1 MASNLPPGV
10 TVSMLPG
17 NRPEDIAREDAEEK
31 LLDALIDAELTP
43 SEYEIVR
50 DVGLNAVKVFREC
63 LKEEVRETWIACEER
78 IVDLKNEIDR
88 LKNPVCR

>member
-17 NRPEDIAREDAEEK
+17 NRSEDMDREHVEEK
-31 LLDALIDAELTP
+31 LLNALIDEVLSP

-50 DVGLNAVKVFREC
+50 EVGLKAVKLFREC
-63 LKEEVRETWIACEER
+63 LKAEMQETWAACSER
-78 IVDLKNEIDR
+78 IDSLQDEIDQ
-88 LKNPVCR
+88 LKNPEG

>member
-17 NRPEDIAREDAEEK
+17 NRPEDMDREHAEEK
-31 LLDALIDAELTP
+31 LLDALIDEDLSP

-50 DVGLNAVKVFREC
+50 EVGLKAVKLFRER
-63 LKEEVRETWIACEER
+63 LKAEMQETWAACSER
-78 IVDLKNEIDR
+78 IDSLQDEIDQ
-88 LKNPVCR
+88 LKDPEG